1 MAVMG
6 VSRKVLPERFIQARR
21 HILNVQ
27 TPSYGLGSRDIQV
40 QSNHST
46 LGTTSSWVVLEGALS
61 ENDSK
66 TDGGIYQGPAAIGSE
81 IQYTGHPTA
90 VHSSPRA

>member
-1 MAVMG
+1 MAVVG
-6 VSRKVLPERFIQARR
+6 VSLKVLPERFIQARR
-21 HILNVQ
+21 HILTVQ
-27 TPSYGLGSRDIQV
+27 TPSYGLGSWDIQV
-40 QSNHST
+40 QPNHSAI
-46 LGTTSSWVVLEGALS
+46 GTTSSWVVLEGVLS

-90 VHSSPRA
+90 GRSSPRA